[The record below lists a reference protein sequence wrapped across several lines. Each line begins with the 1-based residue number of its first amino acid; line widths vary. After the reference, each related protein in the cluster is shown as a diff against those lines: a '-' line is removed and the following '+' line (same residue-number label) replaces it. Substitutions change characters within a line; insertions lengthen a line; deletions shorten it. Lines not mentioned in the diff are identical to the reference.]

1 MQLDIVVALALA
13 VTFFGVAARPAAA
26 ACLLAFLYA
35 LGVFL
40 LSAVSGEAGARRA
53 AVAVVATGSLLY
65 LSRVAPA
72 AVGHEALLGAAGGLA
87 CLATHRLLVRIPLP
101 PLPPLTGR
109 TVVVTGSS
117 AGLGL
122 ATAEQLLERGATV
135 IFACRSEAR
144 GRAACRAAC
153 SASGAPPERAL
164 FLALDLE
171 SCASVRAFAAQLLA
185 TGGRCDA
192 LICNAGA
199 MHPERRVTRD
209 GWEANLAC
217 HALGHN
223 LSRPAAAAAYELVDE
238 FSAS

>member
-1 MQLDIVVALALA
+1 MQLDFVVALALA
-13 VTFFGVAARPAAA
+13 VTFFGVAAKPAAA

-72 AVGHEALLGAAGGLA
+72 TVGHEALLGAAGGLA

-144 GRAACRAAC
+144 YITFIMCYIGLPQRGALPRRLASVCPSTSYFAEQARGRAACRAAC

-185 TGGRCDA
+185 TGGRCDD
-192 LICNAGA
+192 AGA
-199 MHPERRVTRD
+199 MHPESQL
-209 GWEANLAC
+209 N
-217 HALGHN
+217 
-223 LSRPAAAAAYELVDE
+223 
-238 FSAS
+238 

>member
-144 GRAACRAAC
+144 YITFIMCYIGLPQRGALPRRL
-153 SASGAPPERAL
+153 ASCVSINE
-164 FLALDLE
+164 
-171 SCASVRAFAAQLLA
+171 LL
-185 TGGRCDA
+185 C
-192 LICNAGA
+192 
-199 MHPERRVTRD
+199 
-209 GWEANLAC
+209 
-217 HALGHN
+217 
-223 LSRPAAAAAYELVDE
+223 
-238 FSAS
+238 

>member
-1 MQLDIVVALALA
+1 MPMQLDFVVALALC
-13 VTFFGVAARPAAA
+13 VTFFGVAAKPAAA

-35 LGVFL
+35 LGIFL

-72 AVGHEALLGAAGGLA
+72 AVGHEALLGAA
-87 CLATHRLLVRIPLP
+87 
-101 PLPPLTGR
+101 
-109 TVVVTGSS
+109 VVVTLTGSS

-144 GRAACRAAC
+144 YIILISARGRAACRAAC

-164 FLALDLE
+164 LLALDLE
-171 SCASVRAFAAQLLA
+171 SCASVRAFAARLLA
-185 TGGRCDA
+185 TST
-192 LICNAGA
+192 NY
-199 MHPERRVTRD
+199 
-209 GWEANLAC
+209 N
-217 HALGHN
+217 
-223 LSRPAAAAAYELVDE
+223 
-238 FSAS
+238 F